1 MAMKQKVLLT
11 AALLIIFSTLLLIV
25 FGENGLMDRRRLQAH
40 QRGVAAENAAI
51 AKENARLY
59 RQIERLKNDPAYLEA
74 IARRELGMIGSKEV
88 IVKPAKPITVTDA
101 NAAEKG
107 GRAPAK

>member
-1 MAMKQKVLLT
+1 M
-11 AALLIIFSTLLLIV
+11 IFSTLLLIV
-25 FGENGLMDRRRLQAH
+25 FGENGLMDRKRLQTL

-59 RQIERLKNDPAYLEA
+59 RQIERLKNDPAYLET

-88 IVKPAKPITVTDA
+88 IVKSAKPKTAPDGA
-101 NAAEKG
+101 AAEKG
-107 GRAPAK
+107 GREPVR